1 MSMEVNG
8 QPSDGEAD
16 KVSERASLKVI
27 LGAVPRQWGD
37 VTAIVPPSQARHLV
51 TIAGILGSVITGA
64 AAAVLTLHASTKL
77 AVPAYAELALALI
90 AAVLIA
96 VCNLTEAKEQGT
108 AQPSVM
114 AAEQSQEITRP
125 PEPEPAPDP

>member
-1 MSMEVNG
+1 MSMQANSQSG
-8 QPSDGEAD
+8 DQDPD
-16 KVSERASLKVI
+16 KVSEHASLKVI

-51 TIAGILGSVITGA
+51 TTSGILGSVITGA

-90 AAVLIA
+90 AAVLIT
-96 VCNLTEAKEQGT
+96 VCNLIKAKEQGT
-108 AQPSVM
+108 VQASVM
-114 AAEQSQEITRP
+114 TAHQSPEITAP
-125 PEPEPAPDP
+125 PGPGPARDP